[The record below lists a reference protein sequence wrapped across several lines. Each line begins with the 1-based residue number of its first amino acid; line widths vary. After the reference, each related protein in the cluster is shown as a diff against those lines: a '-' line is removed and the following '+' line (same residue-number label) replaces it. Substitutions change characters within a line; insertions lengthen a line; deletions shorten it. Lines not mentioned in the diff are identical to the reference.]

1 VIAASG
7 RSRCQV
13 GRAVRHFSGKAPKS
27 PQMAAAAPFS
37 VLVRAPDFS
46 EQGFGAGRGRPVM
59 RILICDRMIRDRE
72 SMGAGRYL
80 AATRCGRVVESSRFL
95 VRFSSS
101 RN

>member
-7 RSRCQV
+7 RNRCQA

-46 EQGFGAGRGRPVM
+46 EQGFGAGRGSPVM
-59 RILICDRMIRDRE
+59 RILICDRMIRDRG
-72 SMGAGRYL
+72 SIGGGRTWLPRGAD
-80 AATRCGRVVESSRFL
+80 VW
-95 VRFSSS
+95 
-101 RN
+101 